1 MKRKFRFVV
10 IVCMSYIGF
19 FNPVHAQSQSDAGTN
34 EVPHSIPP
42 KNPIKDLKIQQIH
55 DLLESQLKAWNQGDM
70 KGYMQGY
77 WNSDSLQFIT
87 AKGVTMGYETVL
99 ANYSNSFSTRE
110 LMGNLDFEI
119 TNLNFLDNDYLL
131 AQVVGTWKVQTA
143 NKTSNGTFSLIIKF
157 FGNTPKII
165 IDHTF

>member
-1 MKRKFRFVV
+1 MKRKFRLVV
-10 IVCMSYIGF
+10 FLFMSCIGF
-19 FNPVHAQSQSDAGTN
+19 FNPIYAQSQPDAGSN
-34 EVPHSIPP
+34 KVQHSIPP
-42 KNPIKDLKIQQIH
+42 ENPTRDLKIQQIY

-87 AKGVTMGYETVL
+87 AKGITMGYETVL
-99 ANYSNSFSTRE
+99 ANYSKSFSTRE
-110 LMGNLDFEI
+110 LMGNLNFEI
-119 TNLNFLDNDYLL
+119 TKLNFLDNNYLL